1 MRYQTTVYEKFLLDC
16 KPKKP
21 FPPLTHT
28 TYDLEWL
35 MLCQHYGIP
44 TRLLDWTMDI
54 LVALYFACASEENKD
69 KDGALFVCN
78 RNEYPAFST
87 YNKSAMEIQELTF
100 VDTYILNPRMRIQSG
115 TFMIWGH
122 AALDEN
128 SIESYDLWEYI
139 QKNNNE
145 YFIKKITIPREA
157 KQFILYQEIISI
169 FKMDILK
176 KISLRILRNLKMIY
190 ALCLCM

>member
-1 MRYQTTVYEKFLLDC
+1 MKIESTHEALSYLYSLSLNRSCFVFRGQSNFNWTLQPFIYRSFDYMRYQTTVYEKFLLDY

-100 VDTYILNPRMRIQSG
+100 VNTYILNPRMRIQSG
-115 TFMIWGH
+115 TFMNWGH

-139 QKNNNE
+139 QK
-145 YFIKKITIPREA
+145 
-157 KQFILYQEIISI
+157 IIMSI
-169 FKMDILK
+169 F
-176 KISLRILRNLKMIY
+176 LRK
-190 ALCLCM
+190 